1 MMKAVPPLRVSAQ
14 WIDYAHGPGAEDG
27 QELATR
33 LVDLAADA
41 DPVLIRDAALI
52 REVISVAELYT
63 SHSTVQDDDR
73 VWFRAYP
80 GNVIKRGKL
89 WLALHTHTQGQKA

>member
-1 MMKAVPPLRVSAQ
+1 
-14 WIDYAHGPGAEDG
+14 
-27 QELATR
+27 
-33 LVDLAADA
+33 
-41 DPVLIRDAALI
+41 LI

-89 WLALHTHTQGQKA
+89 WLAGAAHAHAGAESVDVTVCKTVLTCRAIERMIFPSQHDTQTGATK